1 MEFLIDYGIFAAK
14 FLTVALVIVLGIGAL
29 VLLVIGRSHGAHDDH
44 IEVKNLNDKYASMT
58 LALKSAVLPAK
69 AFKHEMKTQKSERKQ
84 RDREKNPELAKPR
97 VYVCRFDG
105 DIRAS
110 AGPSLAEEVTAILSV
125 ATAKDEV
132 VAVISSPGGV
142 IHGYGLASSQ
152 LQRIRDKGI
161 PLTAAVDKVA
171 ASGGYMMA
179 CVADKII
186 AAPFA
191 IVGSIGVVAQLPNFN
206 RFLKKHDIDYEEIT
220 AGEFKRTLTVFGENT
235 DADRNKFREEIED
248 AHELFKEFVAEH
260 RPDVDISTIATG
272 EHWYGKRALEKN
284 LIDELSTSDDYLYN
298 RSLERDVFEVRY
310 VRKHSLVDKLVG
322 HAAKLFRLA

>member
-29 VLLVIGRSHGAHDDH
+29 VLLAIGRSHGAHEDH
-44 IEVKNLNDKYASMT
+44 IEVKNLNDKYTSMT
-58 LALKSAVLPAK
+58 LALKSAILPAK
-69 AFKHEMKTQKSERKQ
+69 AFKQEMKTQKSDRKQ
-84 RDREKNPELAKPR
+84 RDREKNPEPTKSR

-105 DIRAS
+105 DMRAS

-125 ATAKDEV
+125 ASASDEV

-142 IHGYGLASSQ
+142 IHAYGLAASQ
-152 LQRIRDKGI
+152 LQRIRDRGI

-191 IVGSIGVVAQLPNFN
+191 IVGSIGVVAQMPNFN

-235 DADRNKFREEIED
+235 DAGRNKFREELED
-248 AHELFKEFVAEH
+248 AHELFKEFVADN
-260 RPDVDISTIATG
+260 RPGVDIATIATG
-272 EHWYGKRALEKN
+272 EYWYGKRALERN

-298 RSLERDVFEVRY
+298 RSLDADVFEVSY
-310 VRKHSLVDKLVG
+310 VRKRSMVDKFFG
-322 HAAKLFRLA
+322 HASRLFHMA

>member
-1 MEFLIDYGIFAAK
+1 MEFLIDYGIFTAK
-14 FLTVALVIVLGIGAL
+14 FLTVATVIVLGVGAL
-29 VLLVIGRSHGAHDDH
+29 VLLVIGRSHGAHEDH
-44 IEVKNLNDKYASMT
+44 IEVKNLNDKYTSMT
-58 LALKSAVLPAK
+58 LALKSAILPAK
-69 AFKHEMKTQKSERKQ
+69 AFKHEMKMQKSERKQ
-84 RDREKNPELAKPR
+84 RDRAKNPESSRSR
-97 VYVCRFDG
+97 VYVCRFEG

-110 AGPSLAEEVTAILSV
+110 AGLSLAEEVTAILSV
-125 ATAKDEV
+125 ASASDEV

-142 IHGYGLASSQ
+142 IHGYGLAASQ
-152 LQRIRDKGI
+152 LQRIRDRGI

-179 CVADKII
+179 CVANKII

-191 IVGSIGVVAQLPNFN
+191 VVGSIGVVAQIPNFN

-248 AHELFKEFVAEH
+248 AHELFKEFVAEN
-260 RPDVDISTIATG
+260 RPSVDISSIATG
-272 EHWYGKRALEKN
+272 EHWYGKRALERN

-298 RSLERDVFEVRY
+298 RSLESDVFEVSY
-310 VRKHSLVDKLVG
+310 IRKRSMVDKFVG
-322 HAAKLFRLA
+322 HASRLFRTN